1 MGNVRCAH
9 WLRAVLMGSVA
20 GAAIMSASPANATVN
35 PDTTTPAAIVD
46 TTNTQPFFVGLG
58 IRNEAGNSGGTCSG
72 MLINPRTVIFA
83 AHCVDGLAPGS
94 YDAPTGVGNRAAVGY
109 TTDPTFGVSNL
120 RNWLFS
126 LDFGPQPG
134 ADGRVMNDSVMLWY
148 DPRSRFGPARPAG
161 DATFLPAD
169 VAIAAFARANE
180 ALGRDAINGTMLLF
194 SPVTT
199 QPNVIQGGYGQSG
212 TEPGTTR
219 TSDFQRRLGSNNL
232 GFLGNQRDIN
242 IAFYGTPIADIFSPG
257 TSTYQDMYW
266 TDFDDPQRATRPF
279 FNGPGTT
286 ALNASTLDADIFPGA
301 ATSNEVN
308 TAPGDSGSPLLTTA
322 FGRQASLG
330 VLSQG
335 SRFFFESLGNENDN
349 FIRACQN
356 TNVGSNFSCLGSA
369 SGYNP
374 LFLFW
379 DQIVVNNPYKYV
391 QATAGDGEWTNA
403 SRWVQEL
410 DPLYAVLSG
419 TTLVN
424 GLPVTPAL
432 GVSSAAANVGTVR
445 ANPSP
450 PALCAFTGTCPP
462 TGGTS
467 QPAPGVVTLSGD
479 QTMVGTVN
487 LKDGDG
493 SPQVLDPV
501 PQALIGGANDPQ
513 VLNPTA
519 EAATTGG
526 TTSPLAVD
534 TTLPGNPIGATIQAN
549 QALPGQVTLTG
560 EELVGGL
567 TSNTALPG
575 AEGPIGPTDQ
585 ALTTA
590 LWSSGTLIPV
600 GSGALTGPGTTNFVP
615 DNTNGTA
622 GLQNSTRFFEVNLRN
637 AGTTFLTGT
646 TVTIDRLSVRGA
658 SSGLNI
664 RSGAQLNTTI
674 SSYVDAGTLTV
685 NGGFSTTNLFVLGG
699 KVMGAGT
706 ITGNLV
712 HTAGTV
718 APGNSIGTLNVTGP
732 YSQGLGGILEV
743 EMAAGASDVLAVTGN
758 ATLAG
763 TVRFTQFGAA
773 PTLGQTNN
781 FITTGGTVS
790 GRFTSVQDLLP
801 GALFPV
807 LTYGSNFVS
816 VTVADFCSFA
826 SGPVQTP
833 VCQAL
838 NSSAVQTDPDMIP
851 ALGGLQALDSASL
864 SQALGALS
872 PTRANAQAMTA
883 FTTGDLLRGQFANR
897 AYSLLGAAGEGEVA
911 QIDLARTQ
919 LASASQSSE
928 ALAAAATAALAASA
942 AAASDIDLG
951 NGYGLFFAGDVAIF
965 ETDQA
970 GGIGTD
976 KADAAALTAGI
987 DHSDG
992 HGLVAGLAVSY
1003 LQSTV
1008 AQDYGLGGST
1018 SSDGMA
1024 ISAYASIDQG
1034 ALSADVYASGAWHS
1048 YETERTLLL
1057 APFIKGIASGETDAS
1072 QIQLGAAFGYDL
1084 AAADWMRL
1092 AAIGGLHYIN
1102 VDIDA
1107 YTETGVGPLGAAVNA
1122 RSIDSLKSQLGGEMA
1137 IHLDPNSKALV
1148 PMLRVVWNHE
1158 FMNDPLV
1165 VTSGFAG
1172 APGATF
1178 TAPGPDL
1185 GTDWAT
1191 VGFGVQGQVGADTN
1205 FYLRVQKDIGR
1216 DGAEHHEVSAAAR
1229 FGF

>member
-1 MGNVRCAH
+1 MGYGRYAH
-9 WLRAVLMGSVA
+9 WLRAALMGSVA
-20 GAAIMSASPANATVN
+20 GAAIMSASPSMAA
-35 PDTTTPAAIVD
+35 TTPDGVTPASVVD
-46 TTNTQPFFVGLG
+46 TTNTQPFWVGVA
-58 IRNEAGNSGGTCSG
+58 IRNEAGNSGGTCTG
-72 MLINPRTVIFA
+72 LLINPRTVLFA
-83 AHCVDGLAPGS
+83 AHCVDSVSPGG
-94 YDAPTGVGNRAAVGY
+94 YDAPTSPGNRAQVGY
-109 TTDPTFGVSNL
+109 TTDPTFGRTNL
-120 RNWLFS
+120 REFLFG
-126 LDFGPQPG
+126 LDFVVPAGD
-134 ADGRVMNDSVMLWY
+134 ARVVNGSSVMVWY
-148 DPRSRFGPARPAG
+148 DPRSRFGSAAIPSNG
-161 DATFLPAD
+161 TFLPAD
-169 VAIAAFARANE
+169 VAIAGFDTPNE
-180 ALGRDAINGTMLLF
+180 LLGRDAANGMALLF
-194 SPVTT
+194 SPVTSLV
-199 QPNVIQGGYGQSG
+199 PVRMGGYGTSG
-212 TEPGTTR
+212 NGFDGTR
-219 TSDFQRRLGSNNL
+219 TSAVVEESYFRRLVNNQL
-232 GFLGNQRDIN
+232 GFLGDEQTLTRGIYPL
-242 IAFYGTPIADIFSPG
+242 ATADILEPPG
-257 TSTYQDMYW
+257 LVYQDLYW
-266 TDFDDPQRATRPF
+266 ADFDDPSRATRPF
-279 FNGPGTT
+279 FNGPGNDPVCPSTN
-286 ALNASTLDADIFPGA
+286 LNCRLDHDPFPG
-301 ATSNEVN
+301 
-308 TAPGDSGSPLLTTA
+308 TAVAGEGITGSGDSGSPLATSA
-322 FGRQASLG
+322 FGRQVSLG

-335 SRFFFESLGNENDN
+335 SRFFYESIGDPNDN
-349 FIRACQN
+349 FVRF
-356 TNVGSNFSCLGSA
+356 TNFSNFGTLA
-369 SGYNP
+369 GYNP

-391 QATAGDGEWTNA
+391 TTSAGDGEWTDA
-403 SRWVQEL
+403 TRWVQEL
-410 DPLYAVLSG
+410 DPLYMVLAGS
-419 TTLVN
+419 TLVN
-424 GLPVTPAL
+424 GLPTTPAL
-432 GVSSAAANVGTVR
+432 GVSGATPNVGAINASPSPAAA
-445 ANPSP
+445 
-450 PALCAFTGTCPP
+450 CAFLGTCPP

-467 QPAPGVVTLSGD
+467 EPLPGTVASPGNVGLPGQ
-479 QTMVGTVN
+479 QTMAGTVN

-493 SPQVLDPV
+493 SPQVLDPSV

-519 EAATTGG
+519 EAATTGTPTANG
-526 TTSPLAVD
+526 G
-534 TTLPGNPIGATIQAN
+534 TTLPGNP
-549 QALPGQVTLTG
+549 PS
-560 EELVGGL
+560 E
-567 TSNTALPG
+567 PM
-575 AEGPIGPTDQ
+575 
-585 ALTTA
+585 TTA

-600 GSGALTGPGTTNFVP
+600 GTGALTGPGTTNFVP
-615 DNTNGTA
+615 NNTNGTA
-622 GLQNSTRFFEVNLRN
+622 GLQNSTRFFEVNLRS

-646 TVTIDRLSVRGA
+646 TVTIDRLNVRGA

-699 KVMGAGT
+699 KVMGAGS

-712 HTAGTV
+712 NTAGMV

-732 YSQGLGGILEV
+732 YSQGVAGILEV
-743 EMAAGASDVLAVTGN
+743 EMAAGTSDLLAVSGN
-758 ATLAG
+758 AQLAG
-763 TVRFTQFGAA
+763 TVRFTQFGTA

-790 GRFTSVQDLLP
+790 GRFTAVQDLLP

-816 VTVADFCSFA
+816 VTIADFCSFA

-838 NSSAVQTDPDMIP
+838 NSSTVQTDPDMIP

-864 SQALGALS
+864 SKALGAMS

-883 FTTGDLLRGQFANR
+883 FTTGDLLRGQFASR

-911 QIDLARTQ
+911 KIDLARTQ
-919 LASASQSSE
+919 LASASPSSE
-928 ALAAAATAALAASA
+928 ALASAATAALAAST

-965 ETDQA
+965 ETEQA

-992 HGLVAGLAVSY
+992 NGFVAGVAVSY

-1024 ISAYASIDQG
+1024 VSAYASLDQG

-1057 APFIKGIASGETDAS
+1057 APLTLGIASGETDAS
-1072 QIQLGAAFGYDL
+1072 QLQLGASVGYDIAT
-1084 AAADWMRL
+1084 AAWMRL
-1092 AAIGGLHYIN
+1092 AAVGGLHYIN

-1107 YTETGVGPLGAAVNA
+1107 YTETGAGPLGAAVNA

-1137 IHLDPNSKALV
+1137 FHLEPGNKSLV

-1178 TAPGPDL
+1178 KAPGPDL

-1191 VGFGVQGQVGADTN
+1191 VGFGVQGEVGNDTN

-1216 DGAEHHEVSAAAR
+1216 DGAERHEVSAAAR